1 MVWQLSFSF
10 IILIIVVKYLLGI
23 SFRKIYYFLKKER
36 VMMKNNIKKLQTEI
50 YKIQCKNWI
59 KNTAKGTSS
68 AGKILENLLSK
79 EDDNLI
85 IADYYGIE
93 LKTKLINSE
102 PYISLFSMVPD
113 NRPLII
119 KEILD
124 KYGWPS
130 RKDRRYK
137 VFFGKITGDKFSKIG
152 LFNEFKLEI
161 DRDHQ
166 VVWLLVRNIYLG
178 KINKTIS
185 WSFEQLENRLKM
197 KLSYLAIIP
206 VKKRLY
212 SNEIYYKYHNP
223 KIYKFKDFYTF
234 LELLRTGVI
243 RINMKISFYTSEEK
257 YGEIQDKGTA
267 FEIQDK
273 DIEKLFT
280 IIS

>member
-1 MVWQLSFSF
+1 
-10 IILIIVVKYLLGI
+10 
-23 SFRKIYYFLKKER
+23 
-36 VMMKNNIKKLQTEI
+36 MMKNNIKKLQTEI

-212 SNEIYYKYHNP
+212 NNEIYYKYHNP

-243 RINMKISFYTSEEK
+243 RINMKISFYTSKEK
-257 YGEIQDKGTA
+257 YGKIQDKGTA

>member
-1 MVWQLSFSF
+1 MFTFSF

-137 VFFGKITGDKFSKIG
+137 VFFGKIAGDKFSKIG

-212 SNEIYYKYHNP
+212 NNEIYYKYHNP

-257 YGEIQDKGTA
+257 YGKIQDKGTA

>member
-1 MVWQLSFSF
+1 MKLQDKSRHKKDVFTFSF

-36 VMMKNNIKKLQTEI
+36 VMM
-50 YKIQCKNWI
+50 
-59 KNTAKGTSS
+59 
-68 AGKILENLLSK
+68 
-79 EDDNLI
+79 
-85 IADYYGIE
+85 
-93 LKTKLINSE
+93 
-102 PYISLFSMVPD
+102 
-113 NRPLII
+113 
-119 KEILD
+119 
-124 KYGWPS
+124 
-130 RKDRRYK
+130 
-137 VFFGKITGDKFSKIG
+137 
-152 LFNEFKLEI
+152 
-161 DRDHQ
+161 
-166 VVWLLVRNIYLG
+166 

-212 SNEIYYKYHNP
+212 NNEIYYKYHNP

-243 RINMKISFYTSEEK
+243 RINMKIGFYTSEEK
-257 YGEIQDKGTA
+257 YGKIQDKGTA